1 MTSDEYNQCV
11 DQYTDAIYR
20 FAFRHLRTEDDAKE
34 IVQISYEKFWMKHAE
49 VHIEKAKSYLF
60 AIANHCIIDEFR
72 KRKNTTSI
80 DELNYNNHPRTE
92 TNLPDPQ
99 LKELLLRALNELT
112 PLLRTVLL
120 LRDYE
125 GYSYAEIGEVTNLN
139 ESQVKV
145 YIFRARQTMKSK
157 LGNNPLT
164 A

>member
-1 MTSDEYNQCV
+1 MTSDDYNQCV
-11 DQYTDAIYR
+11 EKYADAIYR

-34 IVQISYEKFWMKHAE
+34 IVQISFEKFWMKHANIQ
-49 VHIEKAKSYLF
+49 IEKAKSYLF
-60 AIANHCIIDEFR
+60 TIANNCIVDEFR
-72 KRKNTTSI
+72 KRKFTTDI
-80 DELNYNNHPRTE
+80 DALSASDHPKTE
-92 TNLPDPQ
+92 STSTDHR
-99 LKELLLRALNELT
+99 LKEILQKALDELT

-145 YIFRARQTMKSK
+145 YIFRARQTMKMK
-157 LGNNPLT
+157 LGTNPLT

>member
-11 DQYTDAIYR
+11 ENCADAIYR

-34 IVQISYEKFWMKHAE
+34 IVQLSFEKFWMKHTE
-49 VHIEKAKSYLF
+49 INVEKAKSYLF
-60 AIANHCIIDEFR
+60 AIANNCIVDEFR
-72 KRKNTTSI
+72 KRKFTAGLDSLSPNDHPKTESI
-80 DELNYNNHPRTE
+80 T
-92 TNLPDPQ
+92 PDHTI
-99 LKELLLRALNELT
+99 KEILQKALEELT

-145 YIFRARQTMKSK
+145 YIFRARQTMKIK
-157 LGNNPLT
+157 LGKNPLT

>member
-1 MTSDEYNQCV
+1 MTSDDYNQCV
-11 DQYTDAIYR
+11 EKYADAIYR

-34 IVQISYEKFWMKHAE
+34 IVQISFEKFWMKHAN
-49 VHIEKAKSYLF
+49 IQLEKAKSYLF
-60 AIANHCIIDEFR
+60 TIANNCIVDEFR
-72 KRKNTTSI
+72 KRKFTTDIETLNAS
-80 DELNYNNHPRTE
+80 DHPKTELTSSDHR
-92 TNLPDPQ
+92 
-99 LKELLLRALNELT
+99 LKEILQKALDDLS

-145 YIFRARQTMKSK
+145 YIFRARQTMKMK
-157 LGNNPLT
+157 LGTNPLT